1 MKYLYFITYSLNII
15 ILCLI
20 FLDILKLDELNGLM
34 MNEFSINEKIL
45 TIIFIFIL
53 YILLIVLNLPLTP
66 FVTMYS
72 AALLGALETIIYIFF
87 ASLIGVYLSLKVN
100 RYFNN
105 QLEFIKKKL
114 KKSNLLFEPK
124 IIYIVLLQIVPV
136 IPFSWII
143 IYVSNT
149 SFSSKKFLMAYSIGC
164 IIPIT
169 LSAYLGK
176 SIFEDN
182 LELLSIILAIFIFLI
197 IFGKLLNSYL
207 KKN

>member
-1 MKYLYFITYSLNII
+1 
-15 ILCLI
+15 LI